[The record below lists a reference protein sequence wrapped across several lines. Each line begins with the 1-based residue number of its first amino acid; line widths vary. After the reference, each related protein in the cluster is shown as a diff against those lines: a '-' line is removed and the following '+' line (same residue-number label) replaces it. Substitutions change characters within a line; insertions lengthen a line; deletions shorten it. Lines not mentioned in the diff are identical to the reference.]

1 MCHRMFVYSLT
12 INENALPRGIHGR
25 NAILIDTKAKESERL
40 PCAFSSKFHPRGD
53 HSGRS
58 YAKECDILK
67 STKPRPS

>member
-1 MCHRMFVYSLT
+1 VSWDVRLQSNYQREMHCHGS
-12 INENALPRGIHGR
+12 IHGR

-40 PCAFSSKFHPRGD
+40 PCAFPSKFHPRGD